1 MKFPILRNGIPLLT
15 EDGTSGPSGD
25 GFPKLTEVSTDG
37 EVSAEC
43 CCVTEFC
50 EFCPCC
56 IRCPDVSSTIDI
68 LVSGQSQD
76 PDFAGVCDCD
86 AFTSS
91 PILGLAFDAC
101 TEISFFDIA
110 CDNSITFE
118 IVDTGGSCTMRAT
131 LSGDSVHSGSPLGGP
146 WTAIFE
152 KALGAGPIECSA
164 VHVLNFVSSTGGDD
178 VPCLFAGSSVVVDI
192 LIPA

>member
-1 MKFPILRNGIPLLT
+1 MAKFPLLRN
-15 EDGTSGPSGD
+15 
-25 GFPKLTEVSTDG
+25 GFPKLTEDGATGETTGGKPQVTGTDPPTN
-37 EVSAEC
+37 EC
-43 CCVTEFC
+43 CCITEFC

-118 IVDTGGSCTMRAT
+118 IVDSGGSCTMRAT
-131 LSGDSVHSGSPLGGP
+131 LSGDSVHSGSPPGGP